1 MDDQIEQAVEIGRQ
15 NAHLISLGKAWCT
28 HIRADRSG
36 WGVGMVEEMT
46 GLPITG
52 GRFSCEFARRPSQ
65 LAGMQLA
72 GTALGFY
79 EDNCRG
85 CADRAPGGR
94 VPNLSTWA
102 EPLLAERDEHEKAEA
117 AAQQTALV
125 ERQKRAEL
133 RTLVAAS
140 LPATSQEIVGLVN
153 RIDLDPYD
161 ADVHDSIRNLAR
173 LAPDAFTDDI
183 KEMLRTDARMLQSSV
198 LLDVLLEVD
207 TSGAQLHELCLE
219 AVRKGW
225 GIAEGCRYL
234 SEHGLQADL
243 DQDLL
248 DAIVFHTAPTDAP
261 MYALTFRT
269 PGEPVALLRYHSGA
283 PDVVEQRVC
292 ELLRHGDSW
301 RRAAAASASE
311 ALVATDPGCGR
322 RLLTALLDGLRHRED
337 WDDHDRSSSEI
348 ASIVAVILKLDAQ
361 FVDAAVERRW
371 SRASSEYRARLIDCY
386 DAVVRP
392 ASEQLP
398 AEVGRILIARA
409 VTVLSEPLD
418 RHSDSIYGD
427 YQGRASD
434 LLGMGV
440 RASPTD
446 ALQPNVLM
454 GLLLDWLERARNLAE
469 TELIETELI
478 EIEPTSP
485 LAALEKM
492 SAQARIDRIVRGIS
506 DAVVAVGRRDPSAFI
521 AVCSEIYSGTESAPS
536 ARAEIVR
543 IVGRVAAVPGT
554 GTEALPLVYSA
565 MLGDDQAV
573 RAAGMDAAE
582 RVMRAIPYESIPPLL
597 AQAVVTGLTDQ
608 YLIVGMAAVKAMR
621 EVPADLIDHHAA
633 SVKLLVAAVSY
644 ASDRLRDRTV
654 QDALAAA
661 HHLVR
666 DDEQLL
672 DSTRALALEI
682 IKLMPAY
689 NARET
694 LCRHGWLE
702 LNDNWADAAI
712 HALRIDDDPQYEHL
726 GDDDKES
733 LLEKLGRRRL
743 AAHQIDALATGEFE
757 AGKLNWRRSL
767 LAAELFSE
775 LGRPDLSV
783 RMIGGHLE
791 SVPDTIERRPTRRSM
806 EKMMLVY
813 SLEQAIASRQDD
825 ARREILNRVEELC
838 VEE

>member
-1 MDDQIEQAVEIGRQ
+1 MDEQIEHAVAIGRENQ
-15 NAHLISLGKAWCT
+15 NLISLGKAWCT

-36 WGVGMVEEMT
+36 WGVGMVEQAT

-52 GRFSCEFARRPSQ
+52 GRFTCDFARQPSQ
-65 LAGMQLA
+65 FAGMQLA
-72 GTALGFY
+72 VTALEFY
-79 EDNCRG
+79 EDNCKG
-85 CADRAPGGR
+85 CPHHAPGGR

-102 EPLLAERDEHEKAEA
+102 EPLLAERDEWKKAQA
-117 AAQQTALV
+117 AAQQAAEV
-125 ERQKRAEL
+125 ERQKRTEL

-161 ADVHDSIRNLAR
+161 ADADDSIRDLAH

-183 KEMLRTDARMLQSSV
+183 KEMLRTDARLLQSAV
-198 LLDVLLEVD
+198 LLDVLLEVN

-248 DAIVFHTAPTDAP
+248 DAIVFHTTPTDTP
-261 MYALTFRT
+261 MHAVTFRT
-269 PGEPVALLRYHSGA
+269 PGEPAALLRYHSQA

-292 ELLRHGDSW
+292 ELLRHGDAW

-337 WDDHDRSSSEI
+337 WDGHDQSSDTI
-348 ASIVAVILKLDAQ
+348 ASVAAVLLKLDAQ
-361 FVDAAVERRW
+361 FVDAVVERRW
-371 SRASSEYRARLIDCY
+371 GRASAECRARLIGCY
-386 DAVVRP
+386 DAVARP
-392 ASEQLP
+392 ALEQFS

-409 VTVLSEPLD
+409 VTALSEPLD
-418 RHSDSIYGD
+418 RDSDSIYGG

-434 LLGMGV
+434 LLEMAV
-440 RASPTD
+440 QVAPTD
-446 ALQPNVLM
+446 VLQPNVLI
-454 GLLLDWLERARNLAE
+454 GLLLDWLERARNLSE
-469 TELIETELI
+469 TELAETD
-478 EIEPTSP
+478 PTNP

-492 SAQARIDRIVRGIS
+492 SAQARIDRILRGIS
-506 DAVVAVGRRDPSAFI
+506 DAVVALGRRDSSEFI

-543 IVGRVAAVPGT
+543 IAGQVAAAPATV
-554 GTEALPLVYSA
+554 TEALPLVYSA
-565 MLGDDQAV
+565 MLGDDQVV
-573 RAAGMDAAE
+573 RAAGMEAAE
-582 RVMRAIPYESIPPLL
+582 RVMRAIPCESIPPLL

-621 EVPADLIDHHAA
+621 EVPADLIDHHVA
-633 SVKLLVAAVSY
+633 SVRLLVAAASY
-644 ASDRLRDRTV
+644 ASDRLRDRMV
-654 QDALAAA
+654 QDALVAV
-661 HHLVR
+661 HHLAQ
-666 DDEQLL
+666 DDEHLL
-672 DSTRALALEI
+672 SSTREIALEVV
-682 IKLMPAY
+682 KRMPAH

-694 LCRHGWLE
+694 LCRHRWLE
-702 LNDNWADAAI
+702 SHNNWTDVAI
-712 HALRIDDDPQYEHL
+712 HALRLDDNPQYENL
-726 GDDDKES
+726 GNDDKES

-743 AAHQIDALATGEFE
+743 AAHQIEALVTGELT

-783 RMIGGHLE
+783 RMIGAHLE
-791 SVPDTIERRPTRRSM
+791 SVPDTIERQPTRRSM
-806 EKMMLVY
+806 EKMMLTY
-813 SLEQAIASRQDD
+813 SLEEVIASRHDD
-825 ARREILNRVEELC
+825 ARRQILYRIEELC
-838 VEE
+838 AEE